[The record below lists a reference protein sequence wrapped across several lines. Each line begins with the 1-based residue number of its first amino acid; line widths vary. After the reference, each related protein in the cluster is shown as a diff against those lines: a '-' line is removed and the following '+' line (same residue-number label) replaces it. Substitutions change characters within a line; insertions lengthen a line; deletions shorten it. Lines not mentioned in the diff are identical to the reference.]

1 MESLM
6 QVATRHM
13 AAGVED
19 LDELVRLVEQDT
31 GRVPNRRVLS
41 AYRSHYRRHG
51 AAWMDAFRE
60 ATRDAGRR
68 SRASDPEA
76 HREKCRRQYAQNPE
90 AERAACRRWALK
102 NPAKKLLIQCRDSAR
117 RRGRDCTI
125 TAEHLDALLG
135 PMTCS
140 ATGLPLTLENDS
152 STVRNP
158 WAPSVDRLDNSKG
171 YAPGNVR
178 IVCAIYNMMRADWS
192 DDVVLRVVRAL
203 ADRAPD

>member
-60 ATRDAGRR
+60 AQRAFSGEAQQAG
-68 SRASDPEA
+68 
-76 HREKCRRQYAQNPE
+76 
-90 AERAACRRWALK
+90 L
-102 NPAKKLLIQCRDSAR
+102 
-117 RRGRDCTI
+117 
-125 TAEHLDALLG
+125 
-135 PMTCS
+135 
-140 ATGLPLTLENDS
+140 
-152 STVRNP
+152 
-158 WAPSVDRLDNSKG
+158 NSEE
-171 YAPGNVR
+171 
-178 IVCAIYNMMRADWS
+178 
-192 DDVVLRVVRAL
+192 DVVRMIKELRQESVVK
-203 ADRAPD
+203 